1 MSRFVQIDLSALT
14 PPDVVEALDYEAIV
28 AAIKADVEAAAPEL
42 ADVLGL
48 ESEPVVKL
56 IEAFAYREL
65 LLRQRVNDAAEAV
78 MLARASGADLDN
90 LAALFGVE
98 RLTISPGDPDAVPP
112 IAAEMETDSALRQ
125 RVQLSLEAQSVA
137 GPEGAYLFH
146 ARAADERVRDASVI
160 SPGAGEVLV
169 TVLASSGDGTAPQDL
184 VDAVEV
190 AVGAEDVRPLTDHV
204 TVSSAAVVDYTI
216 EAELTLYHGP
226 DADVVADAARAS
238 VDAFATR
245 HHRIGHDITRSGLFA
260 ALHVEGVQRVE
271 LIQPA
276 ADIVV
281 DDTQAA
287 YCSAI
292 AVSVGGRDV

>member
-28 AAIKADVEAAAPEL
+28 AAIKTDVEAAVPEL
-42 ADVLGL
+42 ADVLAL

-65 LLRQRVNDAAEAV
+65 LLRQRINDAAEAV

-112 IAAEMETDSALRQ
+112 IPAVMEADEALRQ

-184 VDAVEV
+184 VDAVEA

-238 VDAFATR
+238 VEAFATR

>member
-98 RLTISPGDPDAVPP
+98 RLTISPGDPDTVPP
-112 IAAEMETDSALRQ
+112 IPAVMEADEALRQ

-169 TVLASSGDGTAPQDL
+169 TVLASEGDGTAPQDL
-184 VDAVEV
+184 VDAVET

-226 DADVVADAARAS
+226 DADVAADAARAS
-238 VDAFATR
+238 VEAFATR

>member
-1 MSRFVQIDLSALT
+1 
-14 PPDVVEALDYEAIV
+14 
-28 AAIKADVEAAAPEL
+28 
-42 ADVLGL
+42 
-48 ESEPVVKL
+48 
-56 IEAFAYREL
+56 
-65 LLRQRVNDAAEAV
+65 
-78 MLARASGADLDN
+78 
-90 LAALFGVE
+90 
-98 RLTISPGDPDAVPP
+98 
-112 IAAEMETDSALRQ
+112 
-125 RVQLSLEAQSVA
+125 
-137 GPEGAYLFH
+137 
-146 ARAADERVRDASVI
+146 
-160 SPGAGEVLV
+160 
-169 TVLASSGDGTAPQDL
+169 
-184 VDAVEV
+184 VDAVEA

-204 TVSSAAVVDYTI
+204 TVSSAAVVGYTI

-238 VDAFATR
+238 VEAFATR